1 MSSTNTSTP
10 STMSTPA
17 PAKKAAKKARPAA
30 NTIVPT
36 PIPVAEVA
44 AVASVAVAA
53 AAPAKKVAKKVT
65 PAASATETVTA
76 PAVVA
81 AAVTTVATTETTP
94 TTEATLA
101 DELKAVQDQLTAIR
115 DSANSA
121 LTALKRVGKR
131 AAQEIKEAR
140 KNRRTKREAPADGE
154 PRKPSNFEKPV
165 PISDELSAFLGGG
178 KNNQMSRSSVNAAIH
193 KYLNENS
200 LRTKHDIAPNAA
212 LKKLLGVDE
221 TVKLTIFNMQT
232 YLGKHYPKTAAA
244 TVAAPKA

>member
-1 MSSTNTSTP
+1 MSA
-10 STMSTPA
+10 A
-17 PAKKAAKKARPAA
+17 PAKKAPKKASPAA
-30 NTIVPT
+30 STVVPT
-36 PIPVAEVA
+36 PVPVAHSAAAVAAEVA
-44 AVASVAVAA
+44 APVAALAPKKAPKKATLSADVANTVVTTPAVAVAA
-53 AAPAKKVAKKVT
+53 VT
-65 PAASATETVTA
+65 TTD
-76 PAVVA
+76 AVVA
-81 AAVTTVATTETTP
+81 TTTA
-94 TTEATLA
+94 EATLA

-115 DSANSA
+115 DAANSA

-131 AAQEIKEAR
+131 ATQEIKEAR
-140 KNRRTKREAPADGE
+140 KNRRAKREAPADGE

-232 YLGKHYPKTAAA
+232 YLGKHYPKAAAA
-244 TVAAPKA
+244 TVTAPKA

>member
-1 MSSTNTSTP
+1 MSA
-10 STMSTPA
+10 PA
-17 PAKKAAKKARPAA
+17 PPKKAAKKASPAA
-30 NTIVPT
+30 NTVVPT
-36 PIPVAEVA
+36 PVPVAEVA
-44 AVASVAVAA
+44 VT
-53 AAPAKKVAKKVT
+53 AAPAKKVPKKAAPAEVAAA
-65 PAASATETVTA
+65 PVVAAAS
-76 PAVVA
+76 AVVA
-81 AAVTTVATTETTP
+81 APAEASSASA
-94 TTEATLA
+94 EATLA

-121 LTALKRVGKR
+121 LAALKRVGKR

-232 YLGKHYPKTAAA
+232 YLGKHYPKAAA
-244 TVAAPKA
+244 AAPKA